1 MMDNIS
7 GAALNL
13 GVDEEKARSDMPDEN
28 RSQSTQ
34 IALKCGDSFLIMDKC
49 GDFLPSQRE
58 MGLFHH
64 GTRFLHICNLS
75 LEGRSVVPLSHQV
88 TAMGNICRIDLT
100 NRPLKIDQHGTIA
113 QGIIHIERF
122 VELEQDY
129 LVHGFTITSFH
140 TETLPLNVCLKLG
153 TDFCDLFEVRGQVRA
168 KQGKHRPVKR
178 DEATLQFNYSGL
190 DEVERTTYI
199 QYEPTAKH
207 DVHANQLDW
216 TLDLVRGEPV
226 KIKAVIHMGTT
237 GTEKFATAQPTATL
251 WRNHTQPSIV
261 TDDAFFNRLL
271 KRGTQD
277 IMMLSTLTP
286 HGYFPY
292 AGIPWFNCPFGRD
305 GLIAALQFLPL
316 FPQVARGTLE
326 FLAAYQGT
334 KIEPFTDEEPGKIL
348 HEFRT
353 GEMANCREIPYVPYY
368 GTVDATPLFLIL
380 LEGYIRWTNDLE
392 LLEKLWPNAEA
403 AVQWMV
409 NSGDQDGDGFLEYHR
424 VSEKGLSNQGWKD
437 SWDGINHSDGRIAR
451 SPLALCEVQG
461 YAYGAY
467 RAMSYL
473 ARRRRLDQ
481 QAAHWDSAAE
491 TLQANF
497 LQHFWWEE
505 EQVFYQGLAENKER
519 CDVVSS
525 NAGQCLWTGIVPDD
539 IARKVID
546 RLMRDDMFSGWGMR
560 TLSTRSRRFNPMS
573 YHNGSVWPHDTAFI
587 GAGFALYGGKKEAA
601 KLLKSLFDASYYFEE
616 NRLPE
621 LYCGFT
627 RHEGYGPTR
636 YPVACSPQ
644 AWATGAPFTLVSALL
659 GMNPNAD
666 EQRLTL
672 HQPTLPDWLN
682 TLEIRGMYVGTR
694 QVHLRF
700 SRVGGHTEVV
710 FGKDNEVDIRIL

>member
-1 MMDNIS
+1 MIDNVS
-7 GAALNL
+7 GAASRSGAEEKQAKLDY
-13 GVDEEKARSDMPDEN
+13 VDEDKGHSA
-28 RSQSTQ
+28 Q
-34 IALKCGDSFLIMDKC
+34 IALKCGDSFLIMDGC
-49 GDFLPSQRE
+49 GDFLPSRRE
-58 MGLFHH
+58 MGLFRH
-64 GTRFLHICNLS
+64 GTRFLQTCNLF
-75 LEGRSVVPLSHQV
+75 LEGRAVVPLSHQV
-88 TAMGNICRIDLT
+88 TATGNMCRMDLT
-100 NRPLKIDQHGTIA
+100 NRPLTIDQHGTIE

-129 LVHGFTITSFH
+129 LVHSFLITSFH
-140 TETLPLNVCLKLG
+140 TDTLPLKVSLKLG
-153 TDFCDLFEVRGQVRA
+153 TDFCDLFEVRGLVRT
-168 KQGKHRPVKR
+168 KQGEHQSTTQN
-178 DEATLQFNYSGL
+178 ATSLQFNYRGL
-190 DEVERTTYI
+190 DEIERTTNI
-199 QYEPTAKH
+199 QYEPIADH
-207 DVHANQLDW
+207 IYANILDW
-216 TLDLVRGEPV
+216 ALNLTRSEPI
-226 KIKAVIHMGTT
+226 KIRVAIHMETA
-237 GTEKFATAQPTATL
+237 GTETFASAKPTVTL
-251 WRNHTQPSIV
+251 WRNSPPPSII

-277 IMMLSTLTP
+277 IMMLSTMTP

-305 GLIAALQFLPL
+305 GLVAALQFLPL

-334 KIEPFTDEEPGKIL
+334 KVEAFTDEEPGKIL

-392 LLEKLWPNAEA
+392 LLEKLWPNAVA
-403 AVQWMV
+403 AAQWMV
-409 NSGDQDGDGFLEYHR
+409 KYGDQDGDTFLEYHR
-424 VSEKGLSNQGWKD
+424 VSEQGLGNQGWKD
-437 SWDGINHSDGRIAR
+437 SWDGITHSDGRIAR
-451 SPLALCEVQG
+451 SPLALSEVQG
-461 YAYGAY
+461 YAYAAY

-473 ARRRRLDQ
+473 AKKRRLDE
-481 QAAHWDSAAE
+481 QAQDWDRTAE
-491 TLQANF
+491 ILQSNF
-497 LQHFWWEE
+497 LRHFWWEE
-505 EQVFYQGLAENKER
+505 EQVFYQALAENKEK

-525 NAGQCLWTGIVPDD
+525 NAGQCLWTGIVPES
-539 IARKVID
+539 IARKVIA

-560 TLSTRSRRFNPMS
+560 TLSTSARRFNPMS

-601 KLLKSLFDASYYFEE
+601 KLLKSLFDASHHFEDG
-616 NRLPE
+616 RLPE
-621 LYCGFT
+621 LYCGFP

-659 GMNPNAD
+659 GMNPNAE

-672 HQPTLPDWLN
+672 HQPTLPDWLDK
-682 TLEIRGMYVGTR
+682 LEIRGMHVGTR

-700 SRVGGHTEVV
+700 LRMGGHTEVV
-710 FGKDNEVDIRIL
+710 LGQDNEVDIRVI